1 MKVNINRVFY
11 NNLLG
16 LNCSHDSFG
25 MLERNCTLLYSY
37 ILWFLLIEIEVAT
50 QVESHGLNIERD
62 AAEVFSAAI
71 EINIFL

>member
-1 MKVNINRVFY
+1 MSIHRAIY

-16 LNCSHDSFG
+16 LNGSHDSFG

-37 ILWFLLIEIEVAT
+37 IQWFLLIDIEVAT
-50 QVESHGLNIERD
+50 PVESHGLNIERD
-62 AAEVFSAAI
+62 AAEVFSAVM